1 MFKPPKKRTTIVRI
15 NRLRSFQYAFA
26 GIWYTLKTQRN
37 AQIHVGIT
45 SLVIV
50 MGLLLKV
57 TLLEW
62 ATLALTTGFVIA
74 TEMLNTAIEAAMDH
88 ATTDFHPQVK
98 IVKDV
103 AAGAV
108 LVAAITAV
116 VVGALIF
123 GPRLLERLIPN

>member
-1 MFKPPKKRTTIVRI
+1 LHKI
-15 NRLRSFQYAFA
+15 NRLQSFQFAFA

-37 AQIHVGIT
+37 AQIHLCIT
-45 SLVIV
+45 LLV
-50 MGLLLKV
+50 MGLGLLLKL
-57 TLLEW
+57 TLAEW

-74 TEMLNTAIEAAMDH
+74 AEMLNTAIEAAMDH

-98 IVKDV
+98 VVKDV

-116 VVGALIF
+116 VVGLFIL
-123 GPRLLERLIPN
+123 GPRLLEIEPLNLPKMIGSVQ